1 MDRLEGKTAIIT
13 GGGTGIG
20 KETALLLARNG
31 ASVLINGRT
40 EQSLMEVCESAA
52 VEGLDMEYIVADV
65 SNSDDCRKTVEFAI
79 ERYGK
84 IDILFNN
91 AGVLYPGIVHET
103 DTEMFQTTMDINVK
117 GTFLM
122 SKYSIPRMVD
132 QGNGCI
138 VNNSSVVGTKGFAG
152 LAAYVTSK
160 GAVTQLTRSMA
171 AEYADKGIRV
181 NAVCPGTIH
190 TPMVDRYY
198 ERAVDKKAAE
208 ERIVSFH
215 PMGRLGRNEEVAN
228 AVLFLCDDRISFMT
242 GSMLYVDGGFNAK

>member
-1 MDRLEGKTAIIT
+1 MRLKGKTAIVT

-20 KETALLLARNG
+20 EETALLFAENG
-31 ASVLINGRT
+31 ADVVINGRT
-40 EQSLMEVCESAA
+40 ENSLKRVQEKASQR
-52 VEGLDMEYIVADV
+52 GLAIQYIVADV
-65 SNSDDCRKTVEFAI
+65 ADRHDCKKTVEYTKDK
-79 ERYGK
+79 YGK

-91 AGVLYPGIVHET
+91 AGVLYPGVAHET
-103 DTEMFQTTMDINVK
+103 SVDMFSMTMDINVK
-117 GTFLM
+117 GTFMM
-122 SKYSIPRMVD
+122 SRFTIPHMLE
-132 QGNGCI
+132 QGGGCI

-171 AEYADKGIRV
+171 LEYAQNGIRV

-228 AVLFLCDDRISFMT
+228 AVLFLCDDNVSFMT

>member
-1 MDRLEGKTAIIT
+1 MKLKGKSAVVT

-20 KETALLLARNG
+20 EETALLFARHG
-31 ASVLINGRT
+31 AAVVINGRT
-40 EQSLMEVCESAA
+40 EESLVRVRDRAYR
-52 VEGLDMEYIVADV
+52 EGLEIDYVVADV
-65 SNSDDCRKTVEFAI
+65 SSESDCINTVEFAFNKNG
-79 ERYGK
+79 R

-91 AGVLYPGIVHET
+91 AGVLYPGITHET
-103 DTEMFQTTMDINVK
+103 DISMLQTTLDINVK

-122 SKYSIPRMVD
+122 SKYTIPYMIE
-132 QGNGCI
+132 QGKGCI

-171 AEYADKGIRV
+171 LEYADKGIRV

-198 ERAVDKKAAE
+198 ERATDKKAAE

-228 AVLFLCDDRISFMT
+228 AVLFLCDDNVGFMT